1 MGSDGRDSHIGQ
13 IEGAG
18 EITERSKRSSPD
30 GCRIAFFTDQNGK
43 WGLYV
48 MNADGSDRC
57 PMFETALDGLEF
69 EYGFVPERM
78 VSWTE

>member
-1 MGSDGRDSHIGQ
+1 
-13 IEGAG
+13 
-18 EITERSKRSSPD
+18 
-30 GCRIAFFTDQNGK
+30 
-43 WGLYV
+43 

>member
-1 MGSDGRDSHIGQ
+1 MGGIVTSDR
-13 IEGAG
+13 
-18 EITERSKRSSPD
+18 
-30 GCRIAFFTDQNGK
+30 FTTGHFPYGK